1 MRTRIAAAAAAAAA
15 LTALTA
21 CSSSSGSTVKTAPD
35 KPAATTAATQ
45 EPTTAAPTTTTPA
58 PRPTA
63 AAVGDTITVSGDD
76 GVKLALTLKKWTDTA
91 RSTDQYFTPEPGKA
105 WVAGQFEI
113 RNVGT
118 AVYDDSP
125 GNCAQAADAQGQ
137 RFDEALVDAI
147 TAGPLMPAELKL
159 PPGDVALGWIVFL
172 VPKPPAVTRVQYTP
186 NSGFAE
192 ETAQWRTK

>member
-1 MRTRIAAAAAAAAA
+1 MRTRIATTAVAAAA

-21 CSSSSGSTVKTAPD
+21 CSSGSGSTVKTAPD
-35 KPAATTAATQ
+35 KPAATTAAAG
-45 EPTTAAPTTTTPA
+45 PTTAAPTTTTPA

-63 AAVGDTITVSGDD
+63 AAVGDTVTVSGDG
-76 GVKLALTLKKWTDTA
+76 GVKLAITLKKWTDTA
-91 RSTDQYFTPEPGKA
+91 RSTDEYFTPDPGKA

-118 AVYDDSP
+118 GVYDDSP
-125 GNCAQAADAQGQ
+125 GNCVQAADAQGQ
-137 RFDEALVDAI
+137 RFDETLVDAI
-147 TAGPLMPAELKL
+147 TAGPLMPPELKL
-159 PPGDVALGWIVFL
+159 PPGDVALGWLVFQ

-192 ETAQWRTK
+192 ETAQWTTK

>member
-1 MRTRIAAAAAAAAA
+1 MRTRIAAAAVAAAA

-21 CSSSSGSTVKTAPD
+21 CSSSGGGTVKSVPD

-45 EPTTAAPTTTTPA
+45 EPTTTTPA
-58 PRPTA
+58 PRPTT
-63 AAVGDTITVSGDD
+63 AAVGDTITVDGDA
-76 GVKLALTLKKWTDTA
+76 GVKLAITLKKWTDAA
-91 RSTDQYFTPEPGKA
+91 RSTDRYFTPEPGKA

-125 GNCAQAADAQGQ
+125 GNCVQAADAQGQ

-147 TAGPLMPAELKL
+147 TAGPLMPSELKL
-159 PPGDVALGWIVFL
+159 PPGDVALGWLVFQ

-186 NSGFAE
+186 DSGFAE
-192 ETAQWRTK
+192 ETAQWTTK